1 MAALQG
7 SWRRRGGWLNRWV
20 AGCVA
25 GRAAGAASGHPAV
38 HVHERLQDVAGLFW
52 LARFLARQDSS
63 VAVQCTAA
71 RVTVLGRIAALP
83 QSPPS
88 RCRPVALLN
97 LQEREASGQ
106 LFKGFFEKSNEVL
119 YDEPEPA
126 AAQQPTQQVDPAA
139 AEAVE
144 EVLRQMERQ
153 QQQRASPLQ
162 STGVRLSLVV
172 GLLAVVLA
180 AAARFGLGLGLGR
193 LLPSA
198 WLPLA

>member
-1 MAALQG
+1 M
-7 SWRRRGGWLNRWV
+7 
-20 AGCVA
+20 
-25 GRAAGAASGHPAV
+25 
-38 HVHERLQDVAGLFW
+38 
-52 LARFLARQDSS
+52 
-63 VAVQCTAA
+63 
-71 RVTVLGRIAALP
+71 
-83 QSPPS
+83 
-88 RCRPVALLN
+88 
-97 LQEREASGQ
+97 QEREASGQ

-126 AAQQPTQQVDPAA
+126 PAQQPTQQVDPAA

-153 QQQRASPLQ
+153 QQQRASPLH
-162 STGVRLSLVV
+162 STGVRLSLIV

-180 AAARFGLGLGLGR
+180 AAARFGLGWGPGG